1 MEEKDYYELLEIS
14 RNASAEVI
22 KNAYRALA
30 KKYHPD
36 TSNVDKELIEKNMR
50 QINEAYEVLS
60 DKEKRALYDQELKE
74 KEVSLKQE
82 ICNPYFK
89 ENIEVNVNHQSNI
102 KFNKKN
108 NIKKIVIIC
117 VIAFVCVSVLSFVM
131 MSIFIEPT
139 DLENESKEVVE
150 KVDNEEKKDVNENKK
165 VNKVE
170 QKYFEEDYDV
180 DNDNADKK
188 IEEENSKETEE
199 QDVEK
204 IEDTEVEDNIIKIY

>member
-170 QKYFEEDYDV
+170 QNYFEEDYDV